1 MGLVALHRFSERV
14 LSPCAEA
21 LRIAVFSSLIV
32 VATAALAAEPGPNL
46 SGVVF
51 ADRNGNGSR
60 DSGEQGIAG
69 ARVSDQVVTVVTG
82 ADGRWAIDG
91 SRGYGVAFVNPP
103 TGYKVHG
110 AFWKKAPAGGGS
122 IDFGVETAA
131 TPTTFTFIHASD
143 THASPASQ
151 PRIEAARKIVAE
163 KKPAFVIVTGD
174 LVRDALRVPEEE
186 ARSYFDIYT
195 SEIAKFP
202 VTVWSVPG
210 NHDIFGIERHLSL
223 VSPKHPLYGKVMY
236 RERLG
241 PNYYSF
247 DFGGI
252 HFVALDTVDVDDLWY
267 YGHVDATQL
276 DWLKGDLAAIPA
288 TTPVV
293 TFNHIPLLSAVDV
306 LSGFRDEPPA
316 GSLITVKGKTQYRH
330 VVSNTADVIAAVKG
344 HPFPVALGGHM
355 HTRETIRYVGDGP
368 LTRFEQSAAIVGPGG
383 GDPIVMRSGLTLYT
397 VTDGKVSEGTFLPLP

>member
-1 MGLVALHRFSERV
+1 MGLI
-14 LSPCAEA
+14 
-21 LRIAVFSSLIV
+21 LRAVSWILL
-32 VATAALAAEPGPNL
+32 ATAFASLAAAQTPGPHL

-51 ADRNGNGSR
+51 TDRNGNGSH
-60 DSGEQGIAG
+60 DSGEPGIAG

-82 ADGRWAIDG
+82 ADGRWTIDQ

-103 TGYKVHG
+103 AGYKAHG
-110 AFWKKAPAGGGS
+110 SFWKKVPAGGGS

-143 THASPASQ
+143 THASPTSQ
-151 PRIEAARKIVAE
+151 PRIVAARTIIVE

-174 LVRDALRVPEEE
+174 LIKDALRVPEEE
-186 ARSYFDIYT
+186 ARGYFDIYV
-195 SEIAKFP
+195 SEIGKFP
-202 VTVWSVPG
+202 VPVWSAPG

-247 DFGGI
+247 DVGGI
-252 HFVALDTVDVDDLWY
+252 HFVALDTADVDDLWY

-276 DWLKGDLAAIPA
+276 EWLKGDLATIPA
-288 TTPVV
+288 TMPVI
-293 TFNHIPLLSAVDV
+293 TFNHIPLLTAVDV
-306 LSGFRDEPPA
+306 LSGFSDEPPA

-330 VVSNTADVIAAVKG
+330 VVSNTADVMAAVKG
-344 HPFPVALGGHM
+344 HPYPVALGGHM
-355 HTRETIRYVGDGP
+355 HTRETIRYEADGP
-368 LTRFEQSAAIVGPGG
+368 LTRFEQAAAIVGPGG
-383 GDPIVMRSGLTLYT
+383 SDTMRMRSGLTLYT
-397 VTDGKVSEGTFLPLP
+397 VTDGKVSEGTFLPLPGQREK